1 MNIINAIIHLVR
13 NPICQLTSHYKSKNR
28 ANQAGSALE
37 EYVKDLFTNGF
48 ELSENERVKKCGEVF
63 SYLGNNNNPPDA
75 MLREGDA
82 IEVKKIESPNAK
94 LALNSSYPKY
104 KLFANSPM
112 ISKNCKNA
120 ELNWKEKDLIYVV
133 GVVKNNNLRHLCM
146 VYGVDYCAEEEIY
159 TRIKSTIKYGVEDI
173 QGIEFSE
180 TKELGRINKIDPLGI
195 TDLRVRGMW
204 QIENPWVV
212 FNYIYTR
219 DLKNNFDFIC
229 LINEDKWESF
239 ENKDELFNMQSDR
252 LKISDVEIKNP
263 NNPAQ
268 LKRAKL
274 ITYYF

>member
-1 MNIINAIIHLVR
+1 
-13 NPICQLTSHYKSKNR
+13 
-28 ANQAGSALE
+28 
-37 EYVKDLFTNGF
+37 
-48 ELSENERVKKCGEVF
+48 
-63 SYLGNNNNPPDA
+63 
-75 MLREGDA
+75 
-82 IEVKKIESPNAK
+82 
-94 LALNSSYPKY
+94 
-104 KLFANSPM
+104 
-112 ISKNCKNA
+112 
-120 ELNWKEKDLIYVV
+120 
-133 GVVKNNNLRHLCM
+133 M

>member
-75 MLREGDA
+75 MLKGGDA
-82 IEVKKIESPNAK
+82 IEVKKIENPNAE

-112 ISKNCKNA
+112 ISKDCKNA
-120 ELNWKEKDLIYVV
+120 EHWKEKDLIYTV
-133 GVVKNNNLRHLCM
+133 GVVKNNELRHLCM
-146 VYGVDYCAEEEIY
+146 VYGIDYCAEEETY
-159 TRIKSTIKYGVEDI
+159 TRIKSTIKSGVEDI

-180 TKELGRINKIDPLGI
+180 TKELGRINKVDPLGI

-204 QIENPWVV
+204 KIKNPWVV

-219 DLKNNFDFIC
+219 NMNNNFDFMC
-229 LINEDKWESF
+229 LINEDKWQSF
-239 ENKDELFNMQSDR
+239 KNKDELFNMQSDR

>member
-1 MNIINAIIHLVR
+1 MNIINAIIHLVH
-13 NPICQLTSHYKSKNR
+13 NPIIQLTSHYKNNNR
-28 ANQAGSALE
+28 ANQEGSALE

-48 ELSENERVKKCGEVF
+48 ELSEIERIKKCGEVF

-82 IEVKKIESPNAK
+82 IEVKKIENPNAK

-133 GVVKNNNLRHLCM
+133 GVVKNNNLCHLCM

-159 TRIKSTIKYGVEDI
+159 TRIKSKIKYGVEDI

-212 FNYIYTR
+212 FNYVYTR
-219 DLKNNFDFIC
+219 DLNNNFDFIC

-239 ENKDELFNMQSDR
+239 ENKDELLNMRSDK

-268 LKRAKL
+268 LKKAKL

>member
-1 MNIINAIIHLVR
+1 MNIINAIIHLVN
-13 NPICQLTSHYKSKNR
+13 NPITELTSHYKNKNR

-48 ELSENERVKKCGEVF
+48 ELSEFERVKKCDEVF

-75 MLREGDA
+75 MLKGGDA

-104 KLFANSPM
+104 KLFADNPM

-120 ELNWKEKDLIYVV
+120 ECWKEKDLIYTV
-133 GVVKNNNLRHLCM
+133 GVVKNNKLRHLCM
-146 VYGVDYCAEEEIY
+146 VYGIDYCAEEEIY
-159 TRIKSTIKYGVEDI
+159 TRIKSKIKYGIENI

-219 DLKNNFDFIC
+219 DMNNCFDFMC
-229 LINEDKWESF
+229 LINEEKWESF
-239 ENKDELFNMQSDR
+239 EDKDELLNMQSDR

-263 NNPAQ
+263 NNPAR

-274 ITYYF
+274 ITYYS